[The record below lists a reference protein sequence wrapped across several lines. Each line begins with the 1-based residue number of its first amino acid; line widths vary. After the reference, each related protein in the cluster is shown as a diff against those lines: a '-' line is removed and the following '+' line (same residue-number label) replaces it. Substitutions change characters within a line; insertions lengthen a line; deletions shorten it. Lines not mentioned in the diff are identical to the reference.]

1 MGTRMRPWIVF
12 CVVLAS
18 LACQLVGLV
27 MFAKGFFPYKVIST
41 SFSTLQDLPPL
52 PVVPLIT
59 GQQGSEPSTLERDRN
74 PNQEPMLRSDTIKP
88 RFGKVVLMLVDAL
101 RSDFLYG
108 NDSDFHFMQ
117 SLINDHKAIP
127 FTALASAP
135 TVTLPRLKALTT
147 GTVPGFLD
155 AILNIAESDQSSTLA
170 NQDNWL
176 AQLARSPSQR
186 RNARTN
192 VENGTQYRQIGF
204 FGDDTWIKLFPGLF
218 ARSEGTSSFFAM
230 DTVEVDN
237 NVTRHVAPELARE
250 DWDGL
255 IFHYLGLDHVGHSG
269 GPKSPLMKP
278 KQAEMDAVAE
288 TIYRSLVEKDTASVS
303 YDDSASE
310 LPTLFILCG
319 DHGMNEVGNH
329 GGSSRSEISTSFLF
343 SSPQFESE
351 QARKSIQARVDPFR
365 YAENR
370 EEYQYYKSVSQ
381 VDLVPTL
388 SLLLGLPIP
397 KNSVGKLIPDL
408 FLDLTDM
415 ETLRALQINAYQVAG
430 VLRNMWSD
438 FETEAAVLLR
448 DYKDPDLEPTQDEQ
462 DIVNNGPQRC
472 SSAKSEKQRLA
483 CWYTLALAGHAS
495 FLEMSNTK
503 AFHIS
508 VVYQERDRQL
518 QFLAA
523 QQAYSLFLSESSSM
537 LSTALST
544 YDMPLLTNGSLLMA
558 FAVAGLIYCA
568 MQTTLLSDVRASC
581 LEPDTCHHADTARKF
596 DVPSKSMTHFISA
609 AFSTKGAKQQNL
621 KQKRRKHNND
631 VNWIMA
637 RGLSV
642 LILVLYLVTLFAS
655 SFVEEEHQFWYFF
668 GMTWW
673 FVLGVTSMRYLA
685 DPQNTDRTAGSQD
698 HQPRL
703 SSKASGAAAC
713 CFLQMAILRLLRSW
727 NQTGQKYADQI
738 DLRFYLNSSWAGL
751 SWILFCST
759 VAMVAASMIVLVC
772 SLSPVFSPLAANQDQ
787 PRSQPEAPVVSGA
800 SGGTSSA
807 AVPIT
812 LPPVWKTALISVLKA
827 ILIVLIILVSLWITV
842 YKMDLE
848 SAFLGDIFMS
858 RVHTLMSAL
867 SPVGYSTLA
876 FSEEVQAT
884 GLTLSG
890 YEMARG
896 CYAGLGGIALLAVVL
911 QVLSFK
917 SQASMAITSVSS
929 RRGMTLFNPM
939 MLLGTATLLLILLSR
954 RHNAPIFALFGIQ
967 LYTYLCWI
975 TSVRQSSVAVPDKS
989 ECQDNAVEIIAD
1001 GDKLSENAA
1010 PPETSKILGTTS
1022 LKATATLRR
1031 VPGLSSIHSCTIVL
1045 CTISSFFLFG
1055 NSNSIASIDI
1065 SNAYV
1070 GIRAYDIVLT
1080 GVLTFVSNWAGPI
1093 WWALA
1098 AVAIMAW
1105 DLEWEIAWA
1114 MQEKAQLLCKEEEKS
1129 WETVHGWKREN
1140 KGTLTRKTRRRIH
1153 LYKAALA
1160 KREDQHADGHGLEAV
1175 DPKENSTMAQQ
1186 TKLGDAN
1193 TQADQEQRDV
1203 GGPQPLAHH
1212 DGLPLDQDAS
1222 YVYQDDAQ
1230 ESLLVE
1236 EQPPP
1241 VPCAI
1246 KDPQGFR
1253 RQLVQQRVLDHLI
1266 LTSLFFGMSLYAL
1279 SIAAIVLRH
1288 HLFIWTV
1295 FSPKVLYQFAWTAL
1309 FQVVVQVLGIGVGV
1323 WSIVAAVA

>member
-1 MGTRMRPWIVF
+1 M
-12 CVVLAS
+12 LAS

-41 SFSTLQDLPPL
+41 SFATLQDLPPL
-52 PVVPLIT
+52 PVVPPATAQKGSDPGILDHARD
-59 GQQGSEPSTLERDRN
+59 QG
-74 PNQEPMLRSDTIKP
+74 QEPTFESGSIKP

-101 RSDFLYG
+101 RS
-108 NDSDFHFMQ
+108 
-117 SLINDHKAIP
+117 LIDDHKAIP

-176 AQLARSPSQR
+176 AQL
-186 RNARTN
+186 
-192 VENGTQYRQIGF
+192 
-204 FGDDTWIKLFPGLF
+204 
-218 ARSEGTSSFFAM
+218 

-237 NVTRHVAPELARE
+237 NVTRHVAPELARD

-278 KQAEMDAVAE
+278 KQAEMDSVAE
-288 TIYRSLVEKDTASVS
+288 TIYKTLLAKDAVS
-303 YDDSASE
+303 GSDDGSAQE

-343 SSPQFESE
+343 LSPHFENE
-351 QARKSIQARVDPFR
+351 QAKKAIQARVDPYR
-365 YAENR
+365 YTENR

-408 FLDLTDM
+408 FLDLTEL

-438 FETEAAVLLR
+438 FETEAAILLR
-448 DYKDPDLEPTQDEQ
+448 DYKDPDLEATLNEQ
-462 DIVNNGPQRC
+462 DIVNNGPWRC
-472 SSAKSEKQRLA
+472 SAAKSEKKRLA

-495 FLEMSNTK
+495 FLEMSGITGT
-503 AFHIS
+503 HIGI
-508 VVYQERDRQL
+508 VYQDQDLHL

-537 LSTALST
+537 LSTALSK

-568 MQTTLLSDVRASC
+568 VQSTLLSDVKASC
-581 LEPDTCHHADTARKF
+581 LEPDTSQQADFARRSA
-596 DVPSKSMTHFISA
+596 VPRRSMTSFIAA
-609 AFSTKGAKQQNL
+609 AFSTKETKQL
-621 KQKRRKHNND
+621 GTKQKRRKNLND
-631 VNWIMA
+631 VNWTMA
-637 RGLSV
+637 RGLSL
-642 LILVLYLVTLFAS
+642 LIMVLYLVTLFAS

-673 FVLGVTSMRYLA
+673 FVLG
-685 DPQNTDRTAGSQD
+685 
-698 HQPRL
+698 
-703 SSKASGAAAC
+703 
-713 CFLQMAILRLLRSW
+713 
-727 NQTGQKYADQI
+727 QKYADQI
-738 DLRFYLNSSWAGL
+738 DLRFYLNSSWTGL
-751 SWILFCST
+751 SWILFGCS
-759 VAMVAASMIVLVC
+759 VAMVAAFMIALVFSTS
-772 SLSPVFSPLAANQDQ
+772 SLSSPSSDNLEQS
-787 PRSQPEAPVVSGA
+787 RSQPKVPVNGGALSGTTPA
-800 SGGTSSA
+800 ATPVTPQSA
-807 AVPIT
+807 
-812 LPPVWKTALISVLKA
+812 WKTALISVLQA
-827 ILIVLIILVSLWITV
+827 ILTVLIVLVSLWITV

-848 SAFLGDIFMS
+848 STIFGDSFMD
-858 RVHTLMSAL
+858 RVHTIMCTL
-867 SPVGYSTLA
+867 SSVGYSTTLLTG
-876 FSEEVQAT
+876 EEQDA
-884 GLTLSG
+884 GLILSG

-896 CYAGLGGIALLAVVL
+896 CYAGLGGIALLTFVL
-911 QVLSFK
+911 QV
-917 SQASMAITSVSS
+917 VSS
-929 RRGMTLFNPM
+929 KPQARVTVTTVAVQKNWKQRTRTLFNPL
-939 MLLGTATLLLILLSR
+939 MLLGTTTLLLILLSR
-954 RHNAPIFALFGIQ
+954 RHNAPIFALFGVQ

-975 TSVRQSSVAVPDKS
+975 TSVRQSGTPVPGEADY
-989 ECQDNAVEIIAD
+989 QDNAFEVVAAED
-1001 GDKLSENAA
+1001 GLSENTPPSETAKLLTTTLLEA
-1010 PPETSKILGTTS
+1010 PV
-1022 LKATATLRR
+1022 TLRT
-1031 VPGLSSIHSCTIVL
+1031 VPGLSSLHSCTILL
-1045 CTISSFFLFG
+1045 CTVSSFFLLG

-1070 GIRAYDIVLT
+1070 GIQAYDIFLT

-1098 AVAIMAW
+1098 AVTIMTW

-1114 MQEKAQLLCKEEEKS
+1114 TQERAKSLFREEEQAWK
-1129 WETVHGWKREN
+1129 TVQGWKREE

-1153 LYKAALA
+1153 LYKAAVA
-1160 KREDQHADGHGLEAV
+1160 KRENQKTNDNGPKVETEV
-1175 DPKENSTMAQQ
+1175 DSTKDDTLAQQ
-1186 TKLGDAN
+1186 T
-1193 TQADQEQRDV
+1193 EV
-1203 GGPQPLAHH
+1203 GGICIQPDNDACDASEPQPLAHH
-1212 DGLPLDQDAS
+1212 EGLPLDQDAS
-1222 YVYQDDAQ
+1222 YIYHDDAQ
-1230 ESLLVE
+1230 DFLLVE
-1236 EQPPP
+1236 EQHPSEH
-1241 VPCAI
+1241 CAI
-1246 KDPQGFR
+1246 KDPEGFR
-1253 RQLVQQRVLDHLI
+1253 RYLVQWRILDHLL

-1295 FSPKVLYQFAWTAL
+1295 FSPKVLYQFAWTGL
-1309 FQVVVQVLGIGVGV
+1309 FQIVVQVLGVGVGV
-1323 WSIVAAVA
+1323 WSTVIAAA

>member
-1 MGTRMRPWIVF
+1 
-12 CVVLAS
+12 
-18 LACQLVGLV
+18 

-52 PVVPLIT
+52 PVVPPVT
-59 GQQGSEPSTLERDRN
+59 GQEGSEPRTLDRDRTQD
-74 PNQEPMLRSDTIKP
+74 QEPLLKSDSIKP

-108 NDSDFHFMQ
+108 NDSDFRFMQ

-192 VENGTQYRQIGF
+192 VKNETQYRQIGF

-237 NVTRHVAPELARE
+237 NVTRHVAPELARD

-278 KQAEMDAVAE
+278 KQAEMDSVAE
-288 TIYRSLVEKDTASVS
+288 RIYKSLIEKDAASVS
-303 YDDSASE
+303 EDDSAPE

-343 SSPQFESE
+343 LSPQFENE
-351 QARKSIQARVDPFR
+351 QARKAIQARVDLFR
-365 YAENR
+365 DAGNR

-408 FLDLTDM
+408 FLDLTEM

-438 FETEAAVLLR
+438 FETETAVLLE
-448 DYKDPDLEPTQDEQ
+448 DYKDPDLETTQDEQ
-462 DIVNNGPQRC
+462 DIVDSGPQRC
-472 SSAKSEKQRLA
+472 SNAKSEKQRLA

-495 FLEMSNTK
+495 FLEMGDTK
-503 AFHIS
+503 GSHIS
-508 VVYQERDRQL
+508 IVYQEHDRRL

-537 LSTALST
+537 LSTALSK
-544 YDMPLLTNGSLLMA
+544 YDMPLLANGSLLMA

-568 MQTTLLSDVRASC
+568 MQTTLLSDVKASC
-581 LEPDTCHHADTARKF
+581 LEPDTRHQADHARKSA
-596 DVPSKSMTHFISA
+596 VPLKSMTHFISA
-609 AFSTKGAKQQNL
+609 AFSTKGTKEQST
-621 KQKRRKHNND
+621 KQKRRKHKND

-637 RGLSV
+637 RGLSL
-642 LILVLYLVTLFAS
+642 LIMALYLVTLFAS

-673 FVLGVTSMRYLA
+673 FVLGATSMRYLA
-685 DPQNTDRTAGSQD
+685 ESQSNAGMARLQD

-738 DLRFYLNSSWAGL
+738 DLRFYLNSSWTGL

-759 VAMVAASMIVLVC
+759 VTMVAAFMIALVF
-772 SLSPVFSPLAANQDQ
+772 SLSSVFSPPAANPNQS
-787 PRSQPEAPVVSGA
+787 RSQLKAPAVSGA
-800 SGGTSSA
+800 AGAPNSA
-807 AVPIT
+807 AVPINP
-812 LPPVWKTALISVLKA
+812 PPVWKTALVSVLQA
-827 ILIVLIILVSLWITV
+827 ILTVLIILVSLWITV

-848 SAFLGDIFMS
+848 SAFFGDSFMG
-858 RVHTLMSAL
+858 RVHTLMSTL
-867 SPVGYSTLA
+867 SSVGYSTASLN
-876 FSEEVQAT
+876 EEVQDA

-896 CYAGLGGIALLAVVL
+896 CYAGLGGIAVLTVVL
-911 QVLSFK
+911 QVISFK
-917 SQASMAITSVSS
+917 SQASVAKTTTPSK
-929 RRGMTLFNPM
+929 RGRALFNPL

-975 TSVRQSSVAVPDKS
+975 KSVRQSGVAVPN
-989 ECQDNAVEIIAD
+989 ETEGQDNAVEFAAD
-1001 GDKLSENAA
+1001 DEKLSENAA
-1010 PPETSKILGTTS
+1010 PSESSRILGTT
-1022 LKATATLRR
+1022 LLETTATLRTI
-1031 VPGLSSIHSCTIVL
+1031 PGLSSIHSCTVVL

-1070 GIRAYDIVLT
+1070 GIQAYDILLT

-1098 AVAIMAW
+1098 AVAIMSW

-1114 MQEKAQLLCKEEEKS
+1114 MQDKAKSLCREEEKS
-1129 WETVHGWKREN
+1129 WETVHGWKREC

-1160 KREDQHADGHGLEAV
+1160 RREDQHVDGHGPEAE
-1175 DPKENSTMAQQ
+1175 DSNENNTMAPQ
-1186 TKLGDAN
+1186 TKLGDMN
-1193 TQADQEQRDV
+1193 TQPDHEECGAGE
-1203 GGPQPLAHH
+1203 PQPIAHH

-1222 YVYQDDAQ
+1222 YVYHDDAQ
-1230 ESLLVE
+1230 ETLLVE
-1236 EQPPP
+1236 EQQSPM
-1241 VPCAI
+1241 PCAI

-1253 RQLVQQRVLDHLI
+1253 RQLVQERVLDHLI
-1266 LTSLFFGMSLYAL
+1266 VTSLFFGISLYAL

-1309 FQVVVQVLGIGVGV
+1309 FQIVVQVLGIGAGV
-1323 WSIVAAVA
+1323 WSIVAAAA

>member
-1 MGTRMRPWIVF
+1 M
-12 CVVLAS
+12 LAS

-52 PVVPLIT
+52 PVVPIT
-59 GQQGSEPSTLERDRN
+59 GQEG
-74 PNQEPMLRSDTIKP
+74 QEPTFESGTINP

-108 NDSDFHFMQ
+108 NDSDFRFMQ

-186 RNARTN
+186 ENARTN
-192 VENGTQYRQIGF
+192 VENGTQHRKIGF

-218 ARSEGTSSFFAM
+218 TRSEGTSSFFAM

-237 NVTRHVAPELARE
+237 NVTRHVAPELARN

-278 KQAEMDAVAE
+278 KQAEMDSVAE
-288 TIYRSLVEKDTASVS
+288 KIYRSLVAKDAASVS
-303 YDDSASE
+303 GGDSAPE

-329 GGSSRSEISTSFLF
+329 GGSSKSEISTSFLF
-343 SSPQFESE
+343 LSSQFENE
-351 QARKSIQARVDPFR
+351 QARKVIQDRVDPFR
-365 YAENR
+365 YAQNR
-370 EEYQYYKSVSQ
+370 DEYQYYKSVSQ

-408 FLDLTDM
+408 FLDHTDM

-438 FETEAAVLLR
+438 FETEAPVLLG
-448 DYKDPDLEPTQDEQ
+448 DYKDQDLETTRDEQ
-462 DIVNNGPQRC
+462 DIANNGLRRC
-472 SSAKSEKQRLA
+472 SAAKSEKQRLA
-483 CWYTLALAGHAS
+483 CWYTVALAGHAS
-495 FLEMSNTK
+495 FLEMSDIKGT
-503 AFHIS
+503 HIGI
-508 VVYQERDRQL
+508 VYQERDRHL

-523 QQAYSLFLSESSSM
+523 QQAYSLFLSDSSSM
-537 LSTALST
+537 LSTALSK

-568 MQTTLLSDVRASC
+568 MQTTLLSDVKASC
-581 LEPDTCHHADTARKF
+581 LEPDRCQQADLARKSAI
-596 DVPSKSMTHFISA
+596 PRRSMTSFIAA
-609 AFSTKGAKQQNL
+609 AFSTKDTKQPNS
-621 KQKRRKHNND
+621 KQKRHKHQND
-631 VNWIMA
+631 VNWIIA
-637 RGLSV
+637 RGLSL
-642 LILVLYLVTLFAS
+642 LIMVLYLVTLFAS

-673 FVLGVTSMRYLA
+673 FVLGVTSARYLV
-685 DPQNTDRTAGSQD
+685 DPQNTNRTAGVQQ
-698 HQPRL
+698 QPRL
-703 SSKASGAAAC
+703 SN
-713 CFLQMAILRLLRSW
+713 AI
-727 NQTGQKYADQI
+727 GQKYADQI
-738 DLRFYLNSSWAGL
+738 DLRFYLNSSWTGL

-759 VAMVAASMIVLVC
+759 VAMVAAFMIALVF
-772 SLSPVFSPLAANQDQ
+772 SSSTVFSPSSRNLEQFQ
-787 PRSQPEAPVVSGA
+787 SQLKASAHGEAVSG
-800 SGGTSSA
+800 TSTTA
-807 AVPIT
+807 IPVAVPPT
-812 LPPVWKTALISVLKA
+812 WKTALISVLQA
-827 ILIVLIILVSLWITV
+827 ILTVLIILVSLWITV

-848 SAFLGDIFMS
+848 SAFFGDSFMN
-858 RVHTLMSAL
+858 RVHSLTRTLS
-867 SPVGYSTLA
+867 SVGYFTTSLTHA
-876 FSEEVQAT
+876 VQDA
-884 GLTLSG
+884 GPTLSG

-896 CYAGLGGIALLAVVL
+896 CYAGLGGIAILTLILQAV
-911 QVLSFK
+911 SFK
-917 SQASMAITSVSS
+917 PLASVTVATAPAQNNWEQ
-929 RRGMTLFNPM
+929 RTKTLFNPL
-939 MLLGTATLLLILLSR
+939 MLLGAATLLLILLSR
-954 RHNAPIFALFGIQ
+954 RHNAPIFALFGVQ

-975 TSVRQSSVAVPDKS
+975 TSVRHNGTAIPGKID
-989 ECQDNAVEIIAD
+989 CQDSALEYVAD
-1001 GDKLSENAA
+1001 DDELSENAA
-1010 PPETSKILGTTS
+1010 SSETARLLATTP
-1022 LKATATLRR
+1022 LETTTTTLRT
-1031 VPGLSSIHSCTIVL
+1031 VPGLNSLHSCTILL
-1045 CTISSFFLFG
+1045 CTVSSFFLFG

-1070 GIRAYDIVLT
+1070 GIQAYDIFLT

-1098 AVAIMAW
+1098 AAAIIAW

-1114 MQEKAQLLCKEEEKS
+1114 MQEKAKSLRRKEEQS
-1129 WETVHGWKREN
+1129 WETVQGWKREH
-1140 KGTLTRKTRRRIH
+1140 KETLTRKTRRRIH

-1160 KREDQHADGHGLEAV
+1160 KREKQPTDGRGPEVETEL
-1175 DPKENSTMAQQ
+1175 DSPKDDTLAQQ
-1186 TKLGDAN
+1186 TKLGDIN
-1193 TQADQEQRDV
+1193 TQPGNDECDAGE
-1203 GGPQPLAHH
+1203 PQPIAHH
-1212 DGLPLDQDAS
+1212 EGLSLDQDAS
-1222 YVYQDDAQ
+1222 YVYHDDGQD
-1230 ESLLVE
+1230 SLLAG
-1236 EQPPP
+1236 EQQPSE
-1241 VPCAI
+1241 PCAI

-1253 RQLVQQRVLDHLI
+1253 QYLVQWRVLDHLI

-1295 FSPKVLYQFAWTAL
+1295 FSPKVLYQFAWTVL
-1309 FQVVVQVLGIGVGV
+1309 FQIVVQVLGVGVGL
-1323 WSIVAAVA
+1323 WSILITVA